1 MIATNIRR
9 LGLYLMLAFAVVSG
23 SIAWWQVV
31 EAQSLSTRTDNPEVI
46 AARRSL
52 PRGTIFDA
60 DGQVLAS
67 SEVIDGLSR
76 RTYADPA
83 FTHVIGYSSLRFGS
97 TGLERA
103 FEDILVGQT
112 DPNPIRD
119 LIGDVLARK
128 PQPRD
133 LTLTIDRR
141 LQDFAAEQL
150 GADVGA
156 VVALDPQTGAVL
168 ALVSTPTFDATL
180 ISGDPEGAQEPMDA
194 LRNDPAE
201 PLLARARQGLYV
213 PGSIMKVFTAAAAL
227 DAGVITPETTFESQ
241 PREELE
247 GFVVDGF
254 TIREH
259 DLGGIQP
266 SLWPLSEALQ
276 VSSNVFFAH
285 VGLELGAEA
294 FLEYARRFGFCEPI
308 RIGASDR
315 ALSVDPSFVTGSVDG
330 DCGPFGDD
338 VELASASF
346 GQARTAAT
354 PFQMALVAAAIAGD
368 GVMPAP
374 YVVRDVRAHAE
385 GDEPSDEILDSFGS
399 AGGTRVVSAEAAAAT
414 RAAMVDA
421 VNGELGRLYAGQG
434 DITLYGI
441 SNARS
446 AGKTGTAQ
454 LGGEQAPHSWFIGF
468 APAQDDATPQ
478 IAVAVLVERGGSGS
492 AGAAPIAGRVM
503 AEWLRISAG
512 DDSG

>member
-1 MIATNIRR
+1 MIATNVRR
-9 LGLYLMLAFAVVSG
+9 LGLYMMLAFAVVSG
-23 SIAWWQVV
+23 SITWWQVV
-31 EAQSLSTRTDNPEVI
+31 EAQGLSTRADNPEVI

-52 PRGTIFDA
+52 LRGTIFDA
-60 DGQVLAS
+60 EGQVLAS

-83 FTHVIGYSSLRFGS
+83 FTHVIGYSSFRFGS
-97 TGLERA
+97 TGLERS

-119 LIGDVLARK
+119 LVSDVLARQ
-128 PQPRD
+128 PEPRD

-141 LQDFAAEQL
+141 LQDFAAQQL
-150 GADVGA
+150 GGDPGA
-156 VVALDPQTGAVL
+156 VVALDPRTGALL
-168 ALVSTPTFDATL
+168 AMVSTPTFDATP
-180 ISGDPEGAQEPMDA
+180 ISGDPDVAQEPMDA

-227 DAGVITPETTFESQ
+227 DAGVITPETTYPDQ
-241 PREELE
+241 PRQELE

-266 SLWPLSEALQ
+266 ALWPLSEALQ
-276 VSSNVFFAH
+276 VSSNIFFSH
-285 VGLELGAEA
+285 VGLELGAER
-294 FLEYARRFGFCEPI
+294 FLEYARRFGFCAPI
-308 RIGASDR
+308 SIGQGDR
-315 ALSVDPSFVTGSVDG
+315 VLSVAPSLVTDEVDG
-330 DCGPFGDD
+330 DCGPFGGD

-346 GQARTAAT
+346 GQALTAVT
-354 PFQMALVAAAIAGD
+354 PVQMALVAAAIAGD
-368 GVMPAP
+368 GVIPHP
-374 YVVRDVRAHAE
+374 YVVRDIRAHTD
-385 GDEPSDEILDSFGS
+385 GDTPSDEVLDTLGS
-399 AGGTRVVSAEAAAAT
+399 GGGTRVVSAEAAAAT

-441 SNARS
+441 GDARS

-468 APAQDDATPQ
+468 APAENDATPE
-478 IAVAVLVERGGSGS
+478 IAIAVLVESGGSGS
-492 AGAAPIAGRVM
+492 GRAAPIAGQVM
-503 AEWLRISAG
+503 AEWLRL
-512 DDSG
+512 SGGE